1 MASILNIGISG
12 LRVNQ
17 TALQVT
23 GNNIANAD
31 IESYSRQRTEF
42 VTGAEQ
48 LSNNGFIGSGSSV
61 ETISRIADQFLITQI
76 QMDSSTYN
84 SFSAFGDNIEQL
96 DSLLAGELSSL
107 SPGIAAMFSAIEI
120 GAEDPTSN
128 PARQLVL
135 SEAEGLVERL
145 HTLYNRIQQQAT
157 SVNDQMASLTSRVSS
172 LASGIADLNESIGRE
187 LASGNGAEPNG
198 LLDTRDELLRQLTE
212 IIGIRTSKETGGAV
226 NVFVGNGQ
234 PIVIGSLS
242 SSMGVQPSSSDAEI
256 LDITF
261 IGPNN
266 QPIPITESV
275 TGGELGGLLEFRDS
289 ALESTLNSLG
299 RITLAI
305 TDSLNQQN
313 QQGLDLEGNFGSSIF
328 QDINTAPVMA
338 LRSKTLSGSA
348 ALDVMISDVSSLSTD
363 NYLLTI
369 TNAGAP
375 AQGNLV
381 NQTSGE
387 IIPGTFT
394 ATDHDNN
401 VATPDVS
408 LFTPTDPTKT
418 EGVAIYVNSGAL
430 ALNDQFSIRP
440 TRSAASDVEIQMSRI
455 QELAFA
461 APIVTNADLSNTG
474 GSTISQGRVLQ
485 AFDRFGN
492 PSPAFGT
499 GGQLTPPISITFTS
513 ATTYDVFDS
522 STGPATLL
530 FTGTFVQGQN
540 NPVFSTDSTIL
551 PPAVPPAAAPFYL
564 GYQVELGGNPA
575 PGDTF
580 TIGFNGTGVSD
591 NRNAVSMGQLRTTGI
606 LDGGDVNFEGDYGR
620 LVEELGAETSQNRI
634 SRESSL
640 SLLQTSINNKAAV
653 SGVNLDEEAA
663 NLIRFEQA
671 YNASAQVI
679 TVARQIFETM
689 LRAFS

>member
-1 MASILNIGISG
+1 MASILNIGITG

-42 VTGAEQ
+42 VTGTEQ
-48 LSNNGFIGSGSSV
+48 LTNNGFIGSGSSV
-61 ETISRIADQFLITQI
+61 ETISRIADQFLINQI

-84 SFSAFGDNIEQL
+84 SLAAFGDNIEQL

-145 HTLYNRIQQQAT
+145 HTLYNRVQQQAG
-157 SVNDQMASLTSRVSS
+157 SVNEQMASLTSRISS
-172 LASGIADLNESIGRE
+172 LASGIADLNESITRE
-187 LASGNGAEPNG
+187 LAAGNGAEPNG
-198 LLDTRDELLRQLTE
+198 LMDTRDELLRQLTE
-212 IIGIRTSKETGGAV
+212 IVAIRTSTETGGAV
-226 NVFVGNGQ
+226 SVFVGNGQ

-242 SSMGVQPSSSDAEI
+242 SSMGVQPSASDAEI

-261 IGPNN
+261 IGPNG
-266 QPIPITESV
+266 QPIPITEST
-275 TGGELGGLLEFRDS
+275 TGGELGGLLDFRDHV
-289 ALESTLNSLG
+289 LESTLNSLG

-313 QQGLDLEGNFGSSIF
+313 QQGLDLDGNFGSTIF
-328 QDINTAPVMA
+328 QDVNTPQVMA
-338 LRSKTLSGSA
+338 LRSKTITGTA
-348 ALDVMISDVSSLSTD
+348 ALDVLISDVSGLSTD

-369 TNAGAP
+369 TNAGLP
-375 AQGNLV
+375 AQGNMV
-381 NQTSGE
+381 NQTTRE
-387 IIPGTFT
+387 IIPGTFV

-401 VATPDVS
+401 VATPDVD

-418 EGVAIYVNSGAL
+418 EGVAIFINSGVL

-440 TRSAASDVEIQMSRI
+440 TRSAASDIEIQMTRV
-455 QELAFA
+455 QELGFA
-461 APIVTNADLSNTG
+461 APIVTDADLSNAG
-474 GSTISQGRVLQ
+474 GSTISQGRVLE

-492 PSPAFGT
+492 PAPAFAT
-499 GGQLTPPISITFTS
+499 AGQLDPPISITFTS

-530 FTGTFVQGQN
+530 FSGTFVQGQS
-540 NPVFSTDSTIL
+540 NPVFSTDPTIL
-551 PPAVPPAAAPFYL
+551 PPVVPPAAAPFYQ

-575 PGDTF
+575 TGDTF
-580 TIGFNGTGVSD
+580 TIGFNGTGISD
-591 NRNAVSMGQLRTTGI
+591 NRNAVAMGQLRVTGI
-606 LDGGDVNFEGDYGR
+606 LEGGDVNFEGDYGR

-640 SLLQTSINNKAAV
+640 SLLQTSINNRAAV

-679 TVARQIFETM
+679 TVARQIFDTM